1 MSYVFMKVLE
11 SAPSRYDRGISL
23 ITLGRVSQAY
33 DRLASRIDDGW
44 KVLDIGCGTGA
55 MTLRATQRSARV
67 VGIDVNSQMLEI
79 ARQRLEGKGL
89 LDRAELREQGVAEL
103 SGESEAQYDAVTSGL
118 VFSELTENE
127 RVYALRQIRRLL
139 KAGGLLLI
147 ADETV
152 PSGWLKRILHW
163 LVRLPLLVI
172 TYILTQTST
181 GAIRNLPEM
190 ILEAGF
196 VIEEK
201 RSNWL
206 GDFTE
211 LVCRNP
217 AS

>member
-33 DRLASRIDDGW
+33 DRLASRINDGW

-55 MTLRATQRSARV
+55 MTLRAAQRGARV

-79 ARQRLEGKGL
+79 ARQRLEENGL
-89 LDRAELREQGVAEL
+89 LDKVELQERGVAEL
-103 SGESEAQYDAVTSGL
+103 SGEAEAQYDAVTAGL

-127 RVYALRQIRRLL
+127 KVYTLLQIRRLL

-152 PSGWLKRILHW
+152 PSAWLKRILHW

-172 TYILTQTST
+172 TYVLTQTST
-181 GAIRNLPEM
+181 SAIRNLPEM
-190 ILEAGF
+190 IFEAGF
-196 VIEEK
+196 AIEDK
-201 RSNWL
+201 RNNWL